1 MNETNNNEKKQ
12 DKHGEID
19 FLLSSRFPLR
29 ILIAEDNMVNQKL
42 TISLLNLMGYK
53 ADSVVNGSDAV
64 KILYEKSYDIIL
76 MDIQMPEMSGIEATM
91 KIREVFPAS
100 QQPIIIALTAN
111 AMAGDREKCLESGMV
126 DYMTKPI
133 NVGQLQDVI
142 AKWGS
147 YILNRSVV

>member
-76 MDIQMPEMSGIEATM
+76 MDIQMPEMSGIEATI
-91 KIREVFPAS
+91 KIKV
-100 QQPIIIALTAN
+100 
-111 AMAGDREKCLESGMV
+111 
-126 DYMTKPI
+126 
-133 NVGQLQDVI
+133 NVV
-142 AKWGS
+142 
-147 YILNRSVV
+147 